1 MKLTIG
7 LLGATALTL
16 VAGCGGGGGGAHQQ
30 PTAAVKY
37 GAVAGYPVTE
47 CIKDNVS
54 GLMWEGKAGS
64 GMRAGSLTYTNYD
77 STSVPQV
84 LTSPAYA
91 TATQAQVD
99 ATTNAVGYKKT
110 VNALALC
117 GYTDW
122 RLPSRDELKGL
133 VEPKASPTGA
143 SVDGLW
149 FPNTPAYVF
158 WTASPYE
165 TNASYAWL
173 VDFFDGST
181 AVSFDR
187 GTGAHIRLVR

>member
-1 MKLTIG
+1 MQQTIG
-7 LLGATALTL
+7 LLGAVALSL
-16 VAGCGGGGGGAHQQ
+16 AVGCGGGGGAQQQ
-30 PTAAVKY
+30 PVASVKY
-37 GAVAGYPVTE
+37 GAVGSYPITE
-47 CIKDNVS
+47 CLKDNAS

-64 GMRAGSLTYTNYD
+64 GLRAGGLTYTNYD
-77 STSVPQV
+77 STAVPQV
-84 LTSPAYA
+84 LANAAYA
-91 TATQAQVD
+91 TATQAQLD
-99 ATTNAVGYKKT
+99 ATTNAVGYKKA

-143 SVDGLW
+143 NIDGLW
-149 FPNTPAYVF
+149 FSNTPAYVY